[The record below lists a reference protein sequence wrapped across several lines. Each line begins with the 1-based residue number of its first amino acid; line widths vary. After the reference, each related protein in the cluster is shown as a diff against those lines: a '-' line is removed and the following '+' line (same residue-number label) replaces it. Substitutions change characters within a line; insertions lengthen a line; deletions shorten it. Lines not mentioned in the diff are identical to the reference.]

1 MTRTQIEISLG
12 LVMVLLAATFLVL
25 VGFNEENRMA
35 EREAEVQA
43 EAIEVGA
50 ELFES
55 NCSPC
60 HGNQGLGIA
69 GLAPAL
75 NDASLFTT
83 RLKEVGWA
91 GTLEDYIISTI
102 SVGRSVSTRPEL
114 YVGAGVPA
122 MASWAQNFGGPLR
135 DDQIRDIAQYILNF
149 EQTAIDGVVV
159 EVLPT
164 PTPATDDPVARGEAV
179 YLAAGCG
186 ACHAITGVAEG
197 VVGPAQTNI
206 GEVAATRVDGLS
218 AEEYIR
224 QSILQPSAFIVDGYN
239 EGIMPQNYGD
249 TISPSDLEDLVTFL
263 LAQK

>member
-1 MTRTQIEISLG
+1 
-12 LVMVLLAATFLVL
+12 MVLLAATFLVF
-25 VGFNEENRMA
+25 VGFSEENRMA
-35 EREAEVQA
+35 EREAQVQA

-83 RLKEVGWA
+83 RLKEVGWS

-102 SVGRSVSTRPEL
+102 TVGRAVSTRPEL
-114 YVGAGVPA
+114 YVGSGVPA
-122 MASWAQNFGGPLR
+122 MASWAQSFGGPLR

-149 EQTAIDGVVV
+149 EKTAIDGVVV

-164 PTPATDDPVARGEAV
+164 PTPASSDPVARGETV
-179 YLAAGCG
+179 YLSAGCG
-186 ACHAITGVAEG
+186 ACHAIPGISEG
-197 VVGPAQTNI
+197 VVGPTQANI
-206 GEVAATRVDGLS
+206 GEVAATRIDGMS

-224 QSILQPSAFIVDGYN
+224 QSILQPNVYLVEGFN
-239 EGIMPQNYGD
+239 EGIMPPNYGD
-249 TISPSDLEDLVTFL
+249 TISPSDLEDLIEFL